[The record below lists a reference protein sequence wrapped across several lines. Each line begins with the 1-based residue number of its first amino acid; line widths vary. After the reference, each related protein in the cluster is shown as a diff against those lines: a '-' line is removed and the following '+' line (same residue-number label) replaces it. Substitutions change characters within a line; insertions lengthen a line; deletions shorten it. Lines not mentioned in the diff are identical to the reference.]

1 MRSLPAWT
9 NESPDRVER
18 GMTRMLQNFW
28 GPGTSPLPSAVT
40 PTSTTRTAACLL
52 RTPSTH
58 DTEQP
63 IYAMPIYNLPPYDT
77 RIDDSA
83 WVAPGAAVIG
93 CVTLARNTSVW
104 FNAVIRGD
112 NERIEVGEDSN
123 VQEGAVLHTD
133 IGYPLRVGRRVSVGH
148 QAMLHGCQ
156 IGDGSMIGI
165 QAIVMNGAQIGKNC
179 IVGAGAVV
187 TEGKVFPDNV
197 LIVGCPAKLVREL
210 TGADAAKLQN
220 NATDYVERAQRYKLT
235 LEASG

>member
-1 MRSLPAWT
+1 
-9 NESPDRVER
+9 
-18 GMTRMLQNFW
+18 MT
-28 GPGTSPLPSAVT
+28 V
-40 PTSTTRTAACLL
+40 
-52 RTPSTH
+52 
-58 DTEQP
+58 
-63 IYAMPIYNLPPYDT
+63 YKLPPYET
-77 RIDDSA
+77 LIDNSA

-93 CVTLARNTSVW
+93 CVTLGRHASVW

-133 IGYPLRVGRRVSVGH
+133 VGYPLRIGRRVSVGH

-156 IGDGSMIGI
+156 VGDGSMIGI
-165 QAIVMNGAQIGKNC
+165 QAVVMNGAQIGKNC

-197 LIVGCPAKLVREL
+197 LIVGCPAKVVREL
-210 TGADAAKLQN
+210 TGRDAANIDN

>member
-1 MRSLPAWT
+1 
-9 NESPDRVER
+9 
-18 GMTRMLQNFW
+18 
-28 GPGTSPLPSAVT
+28 
-40 PTSTTRTAACLL
+40 
-52 RTPSTH
+52 
-58 DTEQP
+58 
-63 IYAMPIYNLPPYDT
+63 MPIYNLPPYDT

-197 LIVGCPAKLVREL
+197 LIVGCPAKVVREL

>member
-1 MRSLPAWT
+1 
-9 NESPDRVER
+9 
-18 GMTRMLQNFW
+18 MT
-28 GPGTSPLPSAVT
+28 
-40 PTSTTRTAACLL
+40 
-52 RTPSTH
+52 
-58 DTEQP
+58 
-63 IYAMPIYNLPPYDT
+63 IYNLPPYET

-93 CVTLARNTSVW
+93 CVTLGRNTSVW

-133 IGYPLRVGRRVSVGH
+133 VGYPLRIGRRVSVGH

-197 LIVGCPAKLVREL
+197 LIVGCPAKVVREL
-210 TGADAAKLQN
+210 TREDAVKLAG
-220 NATDYVERAQRYKLT
+220 NAADYVERTQRYKLT
-235 LEASG
+235 LEICKP

>member
-1 MRSLPAWT
+1 
-9 NESPDRVER
+9 
-18 GMTRMLQNFW
+18 MT
-28 GPGTSPLPSAVT
+28 
-40 PTSTTRTAACLL
+40 
-52 RTPSTH
+52 
-58 DTEQP
+58 
-63 IYAMPIYNLPPYDT
+63 IYNLPPYET

-93 CVTLARNTSVW
+93 CVTLARHVNVW

-133 IGYPLRVGRRVSVGH
+133 IGYPLRIGRRVSVGH
-148 QAMLHGCQ
+148 QAMLHGCE

-165 QAIVMNGAQIGKNC
+165 QAIVMNGAKVGKGC

-197 LIVGCPAKLVREL
+197 LIVGCPAKVVREI
-210 TGADAAKLQN
+210 TSTDAAKVDS
-220 NATDYVERAQRYKLT
+220 NAADYVERARRYKLT
-235 LEASG
+235 LETSA

>member
-1 MRSLPAWT
+1 
-9 NESPDRVER
+9 
-18 GMTRMLQNFW
+18 MT
-28 GPGTSPLPSAVT
+28 V
-40 PTSTTRTAACLL
+40 
-52 RTPSTH
+52 
-58 DTEQP
+58 
-63 IYAMPIYNLPPYDT
+63 YNLPPYET
-77 RIDDSA
+77 LIDNSA

-93 CVTLARNTSVW
+93 CVTLGRHASVW

-133 IGYPLRVGRRVSVGH
+133 VGYPLRIGRRVSVGH

-156 IGDGSMIGI
+156 VGDGSMIGI
-165 QAIVMNGAQIGKNC
+165 QAVVMNGAQIGKNC

-197 LIVGCPAKLVREL
+197 LIVGCPAKVVREL
-210 TGADAAKLQN
+210 TGRDAANIDN